1 MHNGYSKYKV
11 NVPTGTS
18 GNWQVE
24 HFTVTE
30 EDAKRS
36 SIRAIASGRG
46 RAVPS
51 GTYTRLM
58 HKKAVVM
65 SDTPDEIR
73 DHLEAI
79 HQAKGNVLING
90 LGLGMVVQAILNK
103 ETVNSVTVIELSQDV
118 IELVAQ
124 HYTGRFN
131 GRLEII
137 QADAFTWQPPKGVR
151 YNVVWHDVWNDLC
164 TDNLPEMHR
173 LHRKYGKRC
182 NWQGSWG
189 RTFLERYRRQ
199 GY

>member
-1 MHNGYSKYKV
+1 MYNKYKV
-11 NVPTGTS
+11 DVPVGIS
-18 GNWQVE
+18 GDWQVE
-24 HFTVTE
+24 RFTVTE
-30 EDAKRS
+30 EDAKWS
-36 SIRAIASGRG
+36 SVRAIASGSG

-79 HQAKGNVLING
+79 YQAKGNVLING
-90 LGLGMVVQAILNK
+90 LGLGIVVQSVLNK
-103 ETVNSVTVIELSQDV
+103 EEVNSVTVIELSQDV

-124 HYTGRFN
+124 HYTDRFN

-137 QADAFTWQPPKGVR
+137 QADAFTWQPPKGIR
-151 YNVVWHDVWNDLC
+151 YNAVWHDVWDNLC

-173 LHRKYGKRC
+173 LHRKYGRQC
-182 NWQGSWG
+182 DWQGSWG
-189 RTFLERYRRQ
+189 REFLERYRRQ